1 MGYRSGVRV
10 PIKRSLRHSPDLI
23 RALAVVREGLEVAA
37 SRCVTRTQPP
47 WSWTTGP
54 ECAKQASLEM
64 THPEQFSRP
73 SLDDP
78 GIRFR
83 DRFFSFYRSQN
94 ANLFSCLPH

>member
-10 PIKRSLRHSPDLI
+10 PIKRSLRHSPGLI
-23 RALAVVREGLEVAA
+23 RALAVVREGLEVTA

-64 THPEQFSRP
+64 THPEQYSRP

-83 DRFFSFYRSQN
+83 DGFFFI
-94 ANLFSCLPH
+94 LPFTKCKFIFMFAH